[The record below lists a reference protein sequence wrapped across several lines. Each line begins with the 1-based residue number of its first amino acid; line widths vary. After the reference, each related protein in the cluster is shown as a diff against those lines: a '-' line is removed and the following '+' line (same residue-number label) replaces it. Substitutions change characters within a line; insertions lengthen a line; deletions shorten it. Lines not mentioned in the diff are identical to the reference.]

1 MSERRVWIAGGLAVL
16 AVLVIGRIDLRHT
29 ESQVPPFPPQGQ
41 STLPRYEE
49 IKRLDEDFDRRAW
62 LYGGVAAVAM
72 GIATAVAL
80 ARSPTLE
87 GQRRVF
93 SEAGVAG
100 VVLGLVGVGL
110 LWTLRSNIDPPTGAV
125 FAPCLMLLAGAA
137 LGGGAAR
144 IQRPTAEEV
153 AAPHAREF
161 KRVAVAA
168 VSCTALTVL
177 LAWVFAA
184 PQNGSCDDASSAPDW
199 TSPIGWT
206 AVISAVAAIILG
218 LAGLAARRWFVALIC
233 IVVNPAALLY
243 MVLSTGALCG

>member
-1 MSERRVWIAGGLAVL
+1 MNERRVWIAGGLAVL

-29 ESQVPPFPPQGQ
+29 ESKVPPFPPQGQ

-100 VVLGLVGVGL
+100 VVLGLVGVVL

-125 FAPCLMLLAGAA
+125 FAPCLMLLAVAA

-144 IQRPTAEEV
+144 IQRPPAEEV
-153 AAPHAREF
+153 AALHAREF

-168 VSCTALTVL
+168 VSSTALTVL

-184 PQNGSCDDASSAPDW
+184 PQNGSCVDASSAPDW